1 MFIEAD
7 KKITPFCFGKA
18 TFWLRYD
25 NRAFLNIE
33 KEGFEPLN
41 ILKSEGNP
49 KAVRSFLVNGLSDF
63 GKASGYSREEIKD
76 IANALMTAEGFGDVL
91 IATIALAVVNA
102 LPVAPIGMKKPDKE
116 GKSDIT
122 SLMTCFC
129 DIMGKSEEEFWS
141 STLREVHERWE
152 RYGAATGKIKP
163 VEEFREF
170 DDD

>member
-41 ILKSEGNP
+41 IINHSSNP
-49 KAVRSFLVNGLSDF
+49 KAVRSFLVNGLADW
-63 GKASGYSREEIKD
+63 GKASRHSREEIKH
-76 IANALMTAEGFGDVL
+76 IANMLMTAEDFADVL
-91 IATIALAVVNA
+91 ITVIALAIVNA
-102 LPVAPIGMKKPDKE
+102 LPAAPIGNKKPEKE

-129 DIMGKSEEEFWS
+129 DIMGRSEEEFWS

-152 RYGAATGKIKP
+152 RYAVATGKIKP